1 MSAAGMIAQA
11 RRSLGWGEP
20 NPIHAWY
27 GARNGDYFKRGSTPW
42 CDMAI
47 TYWAAHSG
55 NYDAVCFGKDYAYTV
70 WHAERFADAGRWHT
84 GTTASV
90 NRCRPGDI
98 VFYDWSGANSISRV
112 DHVGVVER
120 VLGGG
125 RLQTIEGNTSNRCL
139 RRVRSAGVIAGYGRP
154 AYSGGSGGSGGS
166 GSSGSS
172 SWMEN
177 LMRDLPLLKRGNRG
191 EHVET
196 VQGLL
201 LARSHPEVTID
212 GDFGPVTE
220 RAVKAVQNW
229 GGVVADGEV
238 GPKTWPVLLRVH

>member
-1 MSAAGMIAQA
+1 M
-11 RRSLGWGEP
+11 RSIIGLGEP
-20 NPIHAWY
+20 NHIQRWY
-27 GARNGDYFKRGSTPW
+27 AERNGSAYSYNFPW
-42 CDMAI
+42 CDAAI
-47 TYWAAHSG
+47 TWAAWKSG
-55 NYDAVCFGKDYAYTV
+55 NHGAVCPNGDRAYTPT
-70 WHAERFADAGRWHT
+70 HANDFKKLGRWHS
-84 GTTASV
+84 GTTANV

-98 VFYDWSGANSISRV
+98 VFYDWSGTNSISRV

-125 RLQTIEGNTSNRCL
+125 RIQTIEGNTSNQCL

-172 SWMEN
+172 WMEN
-177 LMRDLPLLKRGNRG
+177 LMSDLPLLKRGDRG

-201 LARSHPEVTID
+201 LARSHPEVKID

-220 RAVKAVQNW
+220 RAVQAVQSW
-229 GGVVADGEV
+229 GGVAADGEV
-238 GPKTWPVLLRVH
+238 GPRTWPVLLRVH